1 MHFYVAVISN
11 LYSFNSFGKEI
22 PSLFS
27 VAEKIDF
34 LAPLRLDYSK
44 KSIAV
49 RSAVESAY

>member
-27 VAEKIDF
+27 VAEKSIS
-34 LAPLRLDYSK
+34 LPLCAWIIQKNLLLSGLR
-44 KSIAV
+44 
-49 RSAVESAY
+49 